1 MKRKQATLK
10 TRKSLTGPFR
20 RKKDDDD
27 DADDD
32 FRPTKAAA
40 KSGAK
45 KGAGPGEPLKAARA
59 KLVKK
64 EESDVDV
71 DDFDYVKPAATTKRT
86 AAAAAKK
93 KPESDDDAEE
103 EKRKAEEAKLAE
115 TQVGHMFSCGAC
127 MLISYVGCRCYRGC
141 RTFRR
146 IGRAV

>member
-103 EKRKAEEAKLAE
+103 ENRKPAPAKKVVKDESDSEVDLMDIKPKAKPVPKKKK
-115 TQVGHMFSCGAC
+115 Q
-127 MLISYVGCRCYRGC
+127 
-141 RTFRR
+141 
-146 IGRAV
+146 